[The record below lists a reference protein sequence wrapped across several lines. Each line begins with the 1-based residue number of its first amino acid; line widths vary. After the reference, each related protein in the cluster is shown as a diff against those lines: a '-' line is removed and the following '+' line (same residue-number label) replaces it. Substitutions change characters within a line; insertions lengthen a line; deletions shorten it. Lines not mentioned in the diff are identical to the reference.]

1 MHTQNNELVVSF
13 KDPDSGKES
22 LKPCFTMTIP
32 EDYFTEDHDVYW
44 FMSANAG
51 LKLPNEHIIHQIR
64 FKDTKHL
71 HDSEEVDSE
80 EDKRAFVGKAVDM
93 IRKGAIQKSDE
104 FTTDAYNNQL
114 IRHNKMYS
122 SLVSEFI
129 AN

>member
-1 MHTQNNELVVSF
+1 
-13 KDPDSGKES
+13 
-22 LKPCFTMTIP
+22 
-32 EDYFTEDHDVYW
+32 
-44 FMSANAG
+44 MSANAG